1 MNSFRYHEEQR
12 KSQERRVNRIAG
24 KLMRGSLDRQKA
36 ADRHVQR
43 VARLNRFQ
51 QANRGHIV
59 LRDDLGTIQ
68 RTALFYWKPMLSVAV
83 EAFIGFELVKQLL
96 GRAWNVKFDGPDAQW
111 AIALALFLT
120 IVLAFAIM
128 AFSMKLMAWAHRTE
142 STWRKVALLAN
153 AFILLIFIP
162 LLAALTYGGNLL
174 GIQDA
179 TGFFATSSSLFVG
192 CSVLLLLLNIWIL
205 TEAED
210 HAQIVTS
217 RIARAQLRKMRRGAW
232 WSGQLLERQ
241 QRAHLKGMD
250 DLIAAANPLRETY
263 EAMRDAGQT
272 PGFCWVTAERA
283 ELVNEV
289 VYHREILP
297 VERMDRSARQASAAV
312 RMFNANMTVIPTPG
326 LFDPAEAFEEAQ
338 PTARAQQAQQDA
350 AYAANGTEEG
360 APVQQP
366 VEDGP
371 TVRTSKL
378 DEEVYL

>member
-24 KLMRGSLDRQKA
+24 KLMRGSLDRQQT

-96 GRAWNVKFDGPDAQW
+96 GRAWNVKFVGPDAQW
-111 AIALALFLT
+111 AIALALTLT

-128 AFSMKLMAWAHRTE
+128 ALSMKLMAWAHRTE
-142 STWRKVALLAN
+142 STWRKVALHMN

-174 GIQDA
+174 GIEDA

-210 HAQIVTS
+210 HAQIETS
-217 RIARAQLRKMRRGAW
+217 RIARAQLRKMRRSAW
-232 WSGQLLERQ
+232 WSGRLHERL

-250 DLIAAANPLRETY
+250 ELIAAANPLRETY
-263 EAMRDAGQT
+263 EAMRDAGQS

-297 VERMDRSARQASAAV
+297 VERMDRSARQVSPAV
-312 RMFNANMTVIPTPG
+312 RMFNANMAVIPTPG
-326 LFDPAEAFEEAQ
+326 LFDPAEAFEENPPRNGAQ
-338 PTARAQQAQQDA
+338 RPQQQTDAVPATEDQGTA
-350 AYAANGTEEG
+350 G
-360 APVQQP
+360 QP

-371 TVRTSKL
+371 AFRTAKPE
-378 DEEVYL
+378 EEVYL